1 MKISNRKKILAL
13 VTLLCVLTLSGC
25 ALINQR
31 ITELHGSIIGN
42 TYTIDIFDNF
52 GNKTLTTHGK
62 KINVE
67 PNVVEEQIY
76 TEDGWGYSETVSS
89 VLTINIDGK
98 QMITCGDTAIFY
110 EDGLEPD
117 HDFSL
122 DQIYS
127 EGGLS
132 LTENTL
138 VAGMVNS
145 IKNDL
150 GKSVV
155 IVVKSQT
162 GAPIYAFSGNSV
174 RWEIPENL
182 PKFTKLIVDGK
193 ALYIH
198 RSNFQI
204 IDKSLLD

>member
-1 MKISNRKKILAL
+1 MNIRKRFLTVLTVLAL
-13 VTLLCVLTLSGC
+13 FSSGC
-25 ALINQR
+25 AAFSQR

-67 PNVVEEQIY
+67 PNVVEEQVY
-76 TEDGWGYSETVSS
+76 TDDGWGYTEIVSS

-110 EDGLEPD
+110 EDGLLPD
-117 HDFSL
+117 YNFSL
-122 DQIYS
+122 EQIYS
-127 EGGLS
+127 EGSLAITETTLLSGL
-132 LTENTL
+132 
-138 VAGMVNS
+138 VNS
-145 IKNDL
+145 IKNDI
-150 GKSVV
+150 GKSEV
-155 IVVKSQT
+155 IIIKSQT
-162 GAPIYAFSGNSV
+162 GAPIYVFSGDSV

-182 PKFTKLIVDGK
+182 PKFTRLIVDGK

-198 RSNFQI
+198 RANFQI
-204 IDKSLLD
+204 IDKSLLY